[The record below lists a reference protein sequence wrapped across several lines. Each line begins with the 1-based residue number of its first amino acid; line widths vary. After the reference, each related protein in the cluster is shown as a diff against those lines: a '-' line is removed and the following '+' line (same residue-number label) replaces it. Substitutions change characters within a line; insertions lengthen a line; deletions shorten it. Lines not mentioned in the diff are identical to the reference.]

1 MKADAWCCAR
11 VNENGIKPA
20 MVKRKEKPKPDDLLK
35 GWAEI
40 AEFLELPVSTAHRF
54 AKEGMPVSRQGRH
67 IVASR
72 EELMQWVA
80 TDRAGRP
87 SAIVNNATDLA
98 AELKRSLKRSLKGLS
113 GKGLSGKRAA

>member
-1 MKADAWCCAR
+1 MA
-11 VNENGIKPA
+11 
-20 MVKRKEKPKPDDLLK
+20 KRKEKPQQDDLLK

-72 EELMQWVA
+72 EELMQWVGSN
-80 TDRAGRP
+80 RAGRA
-87 SAIVNNATDLA
+87 SAIVNNAIDLA
-98 AELKRSLKRSLKGLS
+98 AELKRSLEGMS
-113 GKGLSGKRAA
+113 GKGMRGRG